1 MFRENCILGIYDAL
15 AGGEYNSQTN
25 ISGGHMR
32 AVMVANPKGGAGKTT
47 LATNLSGYF
56 ANQGKT
62 TTLCDLD
69 RQQSALRWMAFR
81 DPALPAVTGYFAGNQ
96 ISLSLPKEADWVVV
110 DAPAGLQGYKL
121 TDYLRAVD
129 KVVVPLVPSVFDM
142 AATEDFLN
150 SIRNEMRG
158 HRGKVGIVAMRVD
171 PRTKAAAM
179 LEEFL
184 QHFDIPI
191 VAYLRNTQ
199 NYVNVA
205 AAGMTVFDPPK
216 ARHKRDIEQWAPLL
230 EWLGK

>member
-1 MFRENCILGIYDAL
+1 
-15 AGGEYNSQTN
+15 
-25 ISGGHMR
+25 MR
-32 AVMVANPKGGAGKTT
+32 AVLVANPKGGAGKTT

-56 ANQGKT
+56 ANLGKK

-81 DPALPAVTGYFAGNQ
+81 DPALPAVTGYYAGNQ
-96 ISLSLPKEADWVVV
+96 ISLNLPREADWVVV

-121 TDYLRAVD
+121 SDYLRSVD
-129 KVVVPLVPSVFDM
+129 KVIIPLVPSIFDM

-150 SIRNEMRG
+150 SIRGDIRG
-158 HRGKVGIVAMRVD
+158 KRTKVGIVAMRVD
-171 PRTKAAAM
+171 PRTKAASM

-184 QHFDIPI
+184 THFDIPI

-205 AAGMTVFDPPK
+205 AAGATIFDPPRAK
-216 ARHKRDIEQWAPLL
+216 HRRDVEQWSGLA
-230 EWLGK
+230 EWVQA

>member
-1 MFRENCILGIYDAL
+1 
-15 AGGEYNSQTN
+15 
-25 ISGGHMR
+25 MR
-32 AVMVANPKGGAGKTT
+32 AVLVANPKGGAGKTT

-56 ANQGKT
+56 ANEGQK

-81 DPALPAVTGYFAGNQ
+81 DQALPPATGYFAGNQ
-96 ISLSLPKEADWVVV
+96 IVLNLPRESDWVVV

-121 TDYLRAVD
+121 SDYLRAVD
-129 KVVVPLVPSVFDM
+129 KVIVPLVPSVFDM

-150 SIRNEMRG
+150 SIRGEVRG
-158 HRGKVGIVAMRVD
+158 LREKVGIVAMRVD
-171 PRTKAAAM
+171 PRTRAASM

-184 QHFDIPI
+184 KHFDIPI

-205 AAGMTVFDPPK
+205 AAGATVFDPPR
-216 ARHKRDIEQWAPLL
+216 ARHRRDVEQWRPLIQ
-230 EWLGK
+230 WLQKK

>member
-1 MFRENCILGIYDAL
+1 MALLDTTNIMIRQIYK
-15 AGGEYNSQTN
+15 GGE
-25 ISGGHMR
+25 MR
-32 AVMVANPKGGAGKTT
+32 AVLVANPKGGAGKTT

-56 ANQGKT
+56 ANQGKR

-96 ISLSLPKEADWVVV
+96 ISLNLPREADWVVV

-121 TDYLRAVD
+121 SDYLRAVD

-150 SIRNEMRG
+150 SIRGEIRG
-158 HRGKVGIVAMRVD
+158 QRKKVGIVAMRVD
-171 PRTKAAAM
+171 PRTKAASM

-184 QHFDIPI
+184 THFDIPI
-191 VAYLRNTQ
+191 VTYLRSTQ

-205 AAGMTVFDPPK
+205 AAGATLFDPPRAK
-216 ARHKRDIEQWAPLL
+216 HRRDLEQWAALTAWL
-230 EWLGK
+230 EN